1 MNYFNIG
8 DTAWWID
15 YKKGDLCIRSGR
27 VYKLELTSVW
37 LRQKV
42 FVFVWPYEFQVDKD
56 YVYHSKSEAI
66 NHAIVRLE
74 MLRND

>member
-1 MNYFNIG
+1 MNYFKIG
-8 DTAWWID
+8 DIAWWLD
-15 YKKGDLCIRSGR
+15 YKKGDLCVRSGS

-37 LRQKV
+37 LRKKV
-42 FVFVWPYEFQVDKD
+42 FVSLRPGEFQVDKD
-56 YVYHSKSEAI
+56 YIFDSKSEAI